1 MSLYFDTRVY
11 WNAISEEMGDFGQK
25 ELLGQWGLLQDNSRH
40 YARDH
45 LIISRYGTGDTN
57 IVAFD
62 SSKGI
67 CLFLPYLELAD
78 EAHSP
83 KPTTLHSLGSV
94 HSDHSL

>member
-1 MSLYFDTRVY
+1 MGTRLSIHESVRTRYPKNWKFSGKKKNDGTCLLY
-11 WNAISEEMGDFGQK
+11 
-25 ELLGQWGLLQDNSRH
+25 H
-40 YARDH
+40 ARDH
-45 LIISRYGTGDTN
+45 LIISQYGIGDTN

-83 KPTTLHSLGSV
+83 KPTTLYSLVSV
-94 HSDHSL
+94 HSDQSL